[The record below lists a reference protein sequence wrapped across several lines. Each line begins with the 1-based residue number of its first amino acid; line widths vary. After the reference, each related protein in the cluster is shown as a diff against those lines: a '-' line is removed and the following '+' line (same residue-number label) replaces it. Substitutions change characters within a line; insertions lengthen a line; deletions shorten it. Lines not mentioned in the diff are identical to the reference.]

1 MSKQIQSLIEQ
12 LQSGTIGLYQRD
24 FLLTWEQSADDLRAV
39 LLAAEVLEELHR
51 ANISARVFESGL
63 AVSIFRDK
71 STRTRFSFASAANLL
86 GLAVQDLDEAK
97 SQIAHGETVR
107 ETANMISFLT
117 EAIGI
122 RDDLFLGEGHKYMQQ
137 VAEAVEQGHKEGVLP
152 QRPAVIN
159 LQCDLDHPTQSMSD
173 LLHLQKTFGSLDAL
187 RGKKLAMTWAYS
199 PSYGKPLSVPQGI
212 ITLMTRF
219 GMNVMLAHPEGYD
232 LVPETLDIAATR
244 AGESGGSFTHVYS
257 MEEAFREA
265 DIVYPKSWAP
275 YQIMQQR
282 TELLRADDSSKLG
295 DLEKQ
300 CLADN
305 AKHKD
310 WECNEQMMT
319 LTRGGKASYMHC
331 LPADISGVSCAAGE
345 VSAEVFERA
354 RLDTYHEASHKP
366 FIIAAMILLARFEKP
381 AEVLRR
387 LTDRAAPR
395 RTA

>member
-1 MSKQIQSLIEQ
+1 MSEHLKPLIEQ
-12 LQSGTIGLYQRD
+12 LQAHPTGLYQRD

-39 LLAAEVLEELHR
+39 LLAAEVLEELHH
-51 ANISARVFESGL
+51 ANMSARVFESGL

-86 GLAVQDLDEAK
+86 GLTVQDLDEAK

-122 RDDLFLGEGHKYMQQ
+122 RDDLFLGEGHTYMQQ
-137 VAEAVEQGHKEGVLP
+137 VSDAVEQGHKEGVLP

-219 GMNVMLAHPEGYD
+219 GMNVVLAHPEGYD
-232 LVPETLDIAATR
+232 LVPETLDIAAAR
-244 AGESGGSFTHVYS
+244 AGESGGSFTHVHS
-257 MEEAFREA
+257 MEDAFRKA

-282 TELLRADDSSKLG
+282 TELLHAGDSGKL
-295 DLEKQ
+295 DELERQ

-305 AKHKD
+305 ARHKD
-310 WECNEQMMT
+310 WECNEQMMS
-319 LTRGGKASYMHC
+319 LTRSGKALYMHC
-331 LPADISGVSCAAGE
+331 LPADISGVSCDAGE
-345 VSAEVFERA
+345 VSADVFERA

-366 FIIAAMILLARFEKP
+366 FIIAAMILLARFQKP

-387 LTDRAAPR
+387 LTDRDTRR

>member
-1 MSKQIQSLIEQ
+1 
-12 LQSGTIGLYQRD
+12 
-24 FLLTWEQSADDLRAV
+24 
-39 LLAAEVLEELHR
+39 
-51 ANISARVFESGL
+51 
-63 AVSIFRDK
+63 
-71 STRTRFSFASAANLL
+71 
-86 GLAVQDLDEAK
+86 
-97 SQIAHGETVR
+97 
-107 ETANMISFLT
+107 
-117 EAIGI
+117 
-122 RDDLFLGEGHKYMQQ
+122 
-137 VAEAVEQGHKEGVLP
+137 
-152 QRPAVIN
+152 
-159 LQCDLDHPTQSMSD
+159 MSD

-219 GMNVMLAHPEGYD
+219 GMNVVLAHPEGYD

-244 AGESGGSFTHVYS
+244 AGESGGSFTHVHS

-282 TELLRADDSSKLG
+282 TELLRAGDSGKLD